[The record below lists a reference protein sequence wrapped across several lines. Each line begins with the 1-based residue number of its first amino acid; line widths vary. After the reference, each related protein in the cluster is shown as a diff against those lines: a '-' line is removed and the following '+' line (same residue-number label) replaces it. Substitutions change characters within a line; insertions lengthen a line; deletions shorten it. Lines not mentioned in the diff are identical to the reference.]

1 MNEQDRNAQLGGNL
15 AESLLQVNKL
25 AYRMPPQLSI
35 ASNRTIQT
43 MFSNQ
48 SVYTPSNT
56 IIFDVQSGSAFVD
69 PYYCVF
75 CSYAEESVMTIF
87 DILICIAILAGAVA
101 LLFIKAYKIW

>member
-69 PYYCVF
+69 PAD
-75 CSYAEESVMTIF
+75 SYLRFKLQVQN
-87 DILICIAILAGAVA
+87 L
-101 LLFIKAYKIW
+101 